1 MSKDAI
7 AGVYTQMLTEDGFRQ
22 SIAANPALLNDFDLT
37 DEERRVLSDEA
48 ETEVEGFAVG
58 AGPVMSHLGARRGP
72 QLSPGTASALGA
84 AINFAS
90 GLPLG
95 SLQGPG
101 FVNNTACCPWG
112 GQGAI
117 PSFGEL

>member
-7 AGVYTQMLTEDGFRQ
+7 AGVYAQMLTEDGFRQ
-22 SIAANPALLNDFDLT
+22 SIAANPALLNEFDLT
-37 DEERRVLSDEA
+37 DEEKSVLRQESEA
-48 ETEVEGFAVG
+48 EVEGFAIG
-58 AGPVMSHLGARRGP
+58 SGPVMAHLGARRGP

-90 GLPLG
+90 GLPVG

-117 PSFGEL
+117 PQLGEL